1 MRYQK
6 TAGIFSANTT
16 SAGKR
21 RKRST
26 SASIDPSEEGRKHE
40 NTHKDTCFPDC
51 SALRDILEAS
61 NATYGCDVDSGIWY
75 AGGDPV
81 LSSHLA
87 KFNDTLSY
95 YECAL
100 ICAGSP
106 NCQFWS
112 FDQGDCQLTSSEPSE
127 RQSKSTAT
135 SGPRICGMLASS
147 LYQGMLH

>member
-1 MRYQK
+1 MP
-6 TAGIFSANTT
+6 GNE
-16 SAGKR
+16 GKDQLAQALTR
-21 RKRST
+21 PKKVK
-26 SASIDPSEEGRKHE
+26 KHE
-40 NTHKDTCFPDC
+40 NTHKDMCLCFPGC

-127 RQSKSTAT
+127 RQSMSTAT